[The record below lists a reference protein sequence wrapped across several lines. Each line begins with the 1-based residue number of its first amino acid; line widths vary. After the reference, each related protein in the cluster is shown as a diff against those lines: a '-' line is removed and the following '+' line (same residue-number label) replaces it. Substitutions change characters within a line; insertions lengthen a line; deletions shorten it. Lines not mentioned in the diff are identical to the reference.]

1 MSQLRSRS
9 RSRSQSGTATGSR
22 SGSASGSRSGSRSSS
37 NSMRLPGPT
46 AAPAAVSDAA
56 FASAAVATPADDAGQ
71 PQAQEKEV
79 ASIFIG
85 MGPAGRTV
93 TLAELTDYLKS
104 KAMDPENVK
113 DVRLRGR
120 CAFADTTTVE
130 EARHLIAELDNHDY
144 KGKFRL
150 AVQMSK
156 QTMAEAKENKRKRQ
170 EVRATKPVDESRY
183 VNEGRQVF
191 VNLGPAGKEI
201 PNDLIRNKIEAICPV
216 LRFERRGYC
225 LYADVPSA
233 EDTKRVVAA
242 LNNMMVDDVRV
253 LVQISTMVRKRERS
267 PQRVRDVARRGSDRH
282 DRDRD
287 RVDRDSHR
295 HRHRS
300 DSREVRRRHRRS
312 RRSYT
317 PSSRSTS
324 SYSSRSRS
332 RSPSHSRGRRSYSPD
347 SEDSRDHRARRGGH
361 HGADR
366 RRGIR
371 SERGGDRRERR
382 GGDRRARR

>member
-1 MSQLRSRS
+1 MSQSL
-9 RSRSQSGTATGSR
+9 SR
-22 SGSASGSRSGSRSSS
+22 SGSASRSASRSASGSRSRSRSSS
-37 NSMRLPGPT
+37 NSMRLPEPT
-46 AAPAAVSDAA
+46 TASTNGDEPAVAPAAAA
-56 FASAAVATPADDAGQ
+56 TTTTDNAGQ
-71 PQAQEKEV
+71 PPVPEKEV

-93 TLAELTDYLKS
+93 TLPELTEYLKS
-104 KAMDPENVK
+104 KAIDPSNVK

-130 EARHLIAELDNHDY
+130 EARHLITELDNQDY

-170 EVRATKPVDESRY
+170 EVRGIKPVDESRY

-191 VNLGPAGKEI
+191 VNLGPAGKDI
-201 PNDLIRNKIEAICPV
+201 SSDIIRSKIEAISPI

-225 LYADVPSA
+225 LYVDVPSA
-233 EDTKRVVAA
+233 EDTKRVVSA
-242 LNNMMVDDVRV
+242 LNNMMVGDVRV

-267 PQRVRDVARRGSDRH
+267 PQRVRDVVRRGGDRH
-282 DRDRD
+282 DRDL
-287 RVDRDSHR
+287 HR
-295 HRHRS
+295 HRRRS
-300 DSREVRRRHRRS
+300 DSREAHRRHHRS

-324 SYSSRSRS
+324 TYSSRSR
-332 RSPSHSRGRRSYSPD
+332 SHSRGRRSYSPG
-347 SEDSRDHRARRGGH
+347 SEDSRDRRSRRGGYYGSEH
-361 HGADR
+361 
-366 RRGIR
+366 RRGGR
-371 SERGGDRRERR
+371 GERGSDRRERR
-382 GGDRRARR
+382 GDDRRGDDRRSRR

>member
-1 MSQLRSRS
+1 MSQSL
-9 RSRSQSGTATGSR
+9 SR
-22 SGSASGSRSGSRSSS
+22 SGSQRGVATRSASRSASGSRSSS
-37 NSMRLPGPT
+37 NSMRLPEPT
-46 AAPAAVSDAA
+46 AGSGTAAEPAAAPAAAE
-56 FASAAVATPADDAGQ
+56 TPAVDAGQ
-71 PQAQEKEV
+71 PQAPEKEV

-85 MGPAGRTV
+85 MGPAGRNV
-93 TLAELTDYLKS
+93 TLAELTEYLKS
-104 KAMDPENVK
+104 KAIDPANVK

-120 CAFADTTTVE
+120 CAFADTTTVG
-130 EARHLIAELDNHDY
+130 EARHLIAQLDNHDY

-170 EVRATKPVDESRY
+170 EARGTKQGEEAHY

-191 VNLGPAGKEI
+191 VNLGPAGKDI
-201 PNDLIRNKIEAICPV
+201 PNETIRSKIEAICPV

-225 LYADVPSA
+225 MYADVPTA

-242 LNNMMVDDVRV
+242 LNNMMVGEVRV

-267 PQRVRDVARRGSDRH
+267 PQRVRDAPRRGGDRH
-282 DRDRD
+282 ERDLHH
-287 RVDRDSHR
+287 HR
-295 HRHRS
+295 RRS
-300 DSREVRRRHRRS
+300 DSREGHRRHHRS

-332 RSPSHSRGRRSYSPD
+332 HSRGRRSYSPD
-347 SEDSRDHRARRGGH
+347 SEDSRERRSRRGGY
-361 HGADR
+361 HGSDR
-366 RRGIR
+366 RRGGR
-371 SERGGDRRERR
+371 SERSGDRRERR
-382 GGDRRARR
+382 GDERRTRR

>member
-1 MSQLRSRS
+1 MSQSL
-9 RSRSQSGTATGSR
+9 SR
-22 SGSASGSRSGSRSSS
+22 SGSQRGVATRSASRSASGSRSGSRSSS
-37 NSMRLPGPT
+37 NSMRLPEPT
-46 AAPAAVSDAA
+46 AASATVAEPAAVPAA
-56 FASAAVATPADDAGQ
+56 AETPADDVGQ
-71 PQAQEKEV
+71 PHEPEKEV

-93 TLAELTDYLKS
+93 TLTELTEYLKS
-104 KAMDPENVK
+104 KAMDPANVK

-130 EARHLIAELDNHDY
+130 EARHLIAQLDNHDY

-170 EVRATKPVDESRY
+170 EARGTKQGEEGNY

-191 VNLGPAGKEI
+191 VNLGPAGKDI
-201 PNDLIRNKIEAICPV
+201 PNEAIRSKIEAICPV

-225 LYADVPSA
+225 MYADVPTA
-233 EDTKRVVAA
+233 EDTRRVVAA
-242 LNNMMVDDVRV
+242 LNNMMIGEVRV
-253 LVQISTMVRKRERS
+253 LVQISTLVRKRERS
-267 PQRVRDVARRGSDRH
+267 PQRVRDAPRRGGDRH
-282 DRDRD
+282 E
-287 RVDRDSHR
+287 RDSHH
-295 HRHRS
+295 HRRRS
-300 DSREVRRRHRRS
+300 DSREGRRRHHRS

-332 RSPSHSRGRRSYSPD
+332 HSRGRRSYSPD
-347 SEDSRDHRARRGGH
+347 SEDSRDRRSRRGGY
-361 HGADR
+361 HGSDR
-366 RRGIR
+366 RRGR
-371 SERGGDRRERR
+371 TERGGDRRERR
-382 GGDRRARR
+382 GDERRTRR